1 MLYKSSARINIG
13 IRIES
18 SQCVVLGFEFGSW
31 NSNIKIY
38 LSTAALP
45 GQTTKMA
52 LKEEFMFQNVAY
64 WPTVYIT
71 GINSFIFW
79 KWQLVLEYFFMI
91 ILVRKN
97 QSTLENWP
105 IREQYFQISP
115 PPSNIGPV
123 KGQLI
128 SKVNLKKL
136 IWTKMQQKY
145 FCISALASKYL

>member
-13 IRIES
+13 IRIENF
-18 SQCVVLGFEFGSW
+18 QCVVLGFEFGSW
-31 NSNIKIY
+31 NSNMKIY

-52 LKEEFMFQNVAY
+52 LKEEFMFQNVAN

-71 GINSFIFW
+71 GVNFFIFW
-79 KWQLVLEYFFMI
+79 IWQLVLEYFFMV

-115 PPSNIGPV
+115 PASNIGPV

-128 SKVNLKKL
+128 SKVNLKNL